1 MNTSG
6 WIDFNSD
13 AVQKPIQQKKVFEY
27 KRDNKRQERAYG
39 SYNDPAA
46 DSSGEM
52 DSYSVVPIP
61 MPERNDRIF
70 NAPQRKSKQKRS
82 YNQSAVS
89 KFSDQQIDSSKVN
102 QEFLEPVNDTID
114 YGFNQ
119 EFQAEKKV
127 DFSKKEDQMWEE
139 AKEQPV
145 DQFEEEE

>member
-70 NAPQRKSKQKRS
+70 NAPQRKSK
-82 YNQSAVS
+82 
-89 KFSDQQIDSSKVN
+89 
-102 QEFLEPVNDTID
+102 
-114 YGFNQ
+114 
-119 EFQAEKKV
+119 
-127 DFSKKEDQMWEE
+127 
-139 AKEQPV
+139 
-145 DQFEEEE
+145 